1 MGISDDEG
9 DDDGDVDD
17 EDDDEYGVR
26 IFAREGV
33 KALLS
38 NKKQRQN
45 TMVAIVARS
54 WRLIATATSI

>member
-33 KALLS
+33 KAERDGCDS
-38 NKKQRQN
+38 G
-45 TMVAIVARS
+45 
-54 WRLIATATSI
+54 